1 MKKAFTLVELLVAV
15 LLLTL
20 LIGTALFS
28 YRYILLNVRK
38 TQTTSIDRV
47 ISFNQIK
54 SSIESMQ
61 YYVVDDYDYFGN
73 PMKQLHAFFYGDEK
87 GLEFISLNPIFSR
100 ETSIV
105 KIGCEDGK
113 FIYKE
118 EAFYK
123 GGDLTKPHLSASYI
137 KKVYAKNITN
147 CLFRYMSINHKLINK
162 IERELPSSVIISYVD
177 EKNRDVTLYNNVKS
191 DFNISKWSMYELLYD
206 E

>member
-28 YRYILLNVRK
+28 YRYILLNVKR
-38 TQTTSIDRV
+38 TQTTSIDKV
-47 ISFNQIK
+47 LSFNQIK

-87 GLEFISLNPIFSR
+87 GLEFISLNPVFST

-105 KIGCEDGK
+105 KIRCFNGNLL
-113 FIYKE
+113 YE
-118 EAFYK
+118 EEPFYQ
-123 GGDLTKPHLSASYI
+123 GGDLSKPKMSEFTI
-137 KKVYAKNITN
+137 KKEYATKINN
-147 CLFRYMSINHKLINK
+147 CSFQYMTVGHSLTSR
-162 IERELPSSVIISYVD
+162 IERELPLIVILSYID
-177 EKNRDVTLYNNVKS
+177 RQEKRVTLYNRVKS
-191 DFNISKWSMYELLYD
+191 DFNISKGLMYELLYS

>member
-28 YRYILLNVRK
+28 YRYILLNVKR

-87 GLEFISLNPIFSR
+87 GLEFISLNPIFAKD
-100 ETSIV
+100 TSII

-113 FIYKE
+113 LIYKE
-118 EAFYK
+118 EPFYN
-123 GGDLTKPHLSASYI
+123 GGDLKKPQMSTFYI
-137 KKVYAKNITN
+137 KKVYVKNITN
-147 CLFRYMSINHKLINK
+147 CLFQYMSVNYKLVNK
-162 IERELPSSVIISYVD
+162 IERELPSSIIISYLD
-177 EKNRDVTLYNNVKS
+177 DQNKAVTLYNNVKS
-191 DFNISKWSMYELLYD
+191 DFNISKWLIYELLYN